1 MGWLRA
7 RFTVLDTPPMQVYA
21 SEKRSQ
27 PSQNECAN
35 HVGNAHNLRCHIN
48 KEIGQPAPHACRC
61 SIAPRFMSRHRA
73 MSSIPIRMDKA
84 RLASD
89 RGRYKGTKTQ
99 AELRVRLNEAISE
112 VH

>member
-1 MGWLRA
+1 
-7 RFTVLDTPPMQVYA
+7 MQVYA

-73 MSSIPIRMDKA
+73 MSSIPISMVHSLPGLTVIAKCLRGKLLQLMYPYDL
-84 RLASD
+84 LAMTRD
-89 RGRYKGTKTQ
+89 FCGP
-99 AELRVRLNEAISE
+99 
-112 VH
+112 

>member
-73 MSSIPIRMDKA
+73 MSSIQISMIETIRYHLIDMDNGQF
-84 RLASD
+84 RRIWL
-89 RGRYKGTKTQ
+89 
-99 AELRVRLNEAISE
+99 
-112 VH
+112 